1 MDRSQTEVIKLIK
14 KFRDGI
20 KNLSLDK
27 MILFG
32 SYARNKQSESSD
44 VDLLVVSDDFENV
57 KSFKRAKDLY
67 LDWDVDVDVDFVCLT
82 NKELKK
88 KRNEVGIISEALKE
102 GVIIE

>member
-20 KNLSLDK
+20 KSLSLDK

-32 SYARNKQSESSD
+32 SYARNKQSEDSD
-44 VDLLVVSDDFENV
+44 VDLLVVSDDFENI

>member
-32 SYARNKQSESSD
+32 SYARNKQSEDSD

>member
-1 MDRSQTEVIKLIK
+1 MGRSQTEVIKLIK

-82 NKELKK
+82 NKELKRK
-88 KRNEVGIISEALKE
+88 KNEVGIISEALKE